1 MPHNDSD
8 PQYWLEL
15 AEDDEK
21 SARILVR
28 EGAAPDIAAYHF
40 HQAAEK
46 YLKGW
51 IAAKGGDIPRVHDLE
66 RLFKLAELLGVRV
79 SQTDF
84 DELSLIQSYYSE
96 LRYPRGDRL
105 EHSDLDRIIEAFELL
120 RFKVE

>member
-8 PQYWLEL
+8 PQYWFEL

-46 YLKGW
+46 YLKGL
-51 IAAKGGDIPRVHDLE
+51 IAAKGGEIPRVHDLE

-84 DELSLIQSYYSE
+84 DELSLIQSTILSS
-96 LRYPRGDRL
+96 DTL
-105 EHSDLDRIIEAFELL
+105 EAIAWNIPISIE
-120 RFKVE
+120 